1 MKIYR
6 HLMTCP
12 VCGHLSRY
20 HPQRARQA
28 LFCTHCRS
36 LIWRSSLIPHA
47 LLLPLTLTALI
58 ALALA
63 CYSPVMMIQAYGMH
77 NALSLWQT
85 VNAVVDHGD
94 MPLLALCVT
103 VLLVSAPFMQLFL
116 LLRVLLLLHGNHHAA
131 DVAFTIKALRWV
143 RPWCMADV
151 AILGFVVSAVKL
163 SSQFAVEAGP
173 GGWALVTAVGLSI
186 VLANQH
192 PHRYWLRL
200 SPANTG
206 SLT

>member
-1 MKIYR
+1 
-6 HLMTCP
+6 
-12 VCGHLSRY
+12 
-20 HPQRARQA
+20 
-28 LFCTHCRS
+28 
-36 LIWRSSLIPHA
+36 
-47 LLLPLTLTALI
+47 
-58 ALALA
+58 
-63 CYSPVMMIQAYGMH
+63 MMIQAYGMH

-116 LLRVLLLLHGNHHAA
+116 LLRVLLLLHGNHHVA

-151 AILGFVVSAVKL
+151 AILGFCGLRREALLAICRGSRSGRMGAGHCRRALYCAGESASPPL
-163 SSQFAVEAGP
+163 
-173 GGWALVTAVGLSI
+173 
-186 VLANQH
+186 LAAAF
-192 PHRYWLRL
+192 
-200 SPANTG
+200 PANTG